1 MVFSYIFSKRELS
14 MGYISQFLSRDM
26 RNCTNWEVYVM
37 VMSPQNSEN
46 FAYFNRS
53 ILICQNMNSYR
64 CAATLFAWFGS
75 VRLLAHDQ
83 TLYLGKRS
91 FHEKSKLRFSNIKTF
106 QMKIFQFWTLDAPLF
121 RGLLIQTWNI
131 RQETKIIQRE
141 IKNIQG
147 DSFEMKNLV
156 YVS

>member
-37 VMSPQNSEN
+37 VMSPWILKILHLS
-46 FAYFNRS
+46 S

-131 RQETKIIQRE
+131 RQETKIIRRE